1 MPIKRI
7 VADPPLS
14 EEEIAELVEHYGSVD
29 AILEKLRRFGQASS
43 LLNEAWP
50 ALMEKYPD
58 KWVSMDAD
66 GKLTVADSLED
77 LVAAHAARGIH
88 SGSLPWKFLDTS
100 PTSLVL

>member
-1 MPIKRI
+1 MCMNRI

-14 EEEIAELVEHYGSVD
+14 EAELAELVEHYGSVD

-43 LLNEAWP
+43 RLNEAWP
-50 ALMEKYPD
+50 VLMQKYPD

-66 GKLTVADSLED
+66 GELTVADSLED
-77 LVAAHAARGIH
+77 LVAAHVARGIH
-88 SGSLPWKFLDTS
+88 SGGLPWKFLDTS